1 MRFALAIIIG
11 ALIVAFAQQQD
22 AVNVRLDSE
31 SESAIHSFVERV
43 AAIEQKVEAF
53 EQRKPEVQSCPL
65 PTAITDRLEALEQ
78 RVAALEGAKPDA
90 KFQEQLAELEKKI
103 ADAHKQ
109 VTKAD
114 PPKPKTRL
122 QLAKEDA
129 AASNQQLLLVFHQA
143 GCAPCA
149 KLESYLR
156 SIQHTI
162 SDRYLVVTA
171 DVTDEDVQDFRI
183 PSTPTAFIYDPRTR
197 AWGRPLSGADVYAL
211 FPLKGKR

>member
-1 MRFALAIIIG
+1 MRFALAIILG
-11 ALIVAFAQQQD
+11 ATIVAFVVQQNKDADTAQIASLTAANEELSHD
-22 AVNVRLDSE
+22 L
-31 SESAIHSFVERV
+31 V
-43 AAIEQKVEAF
+43 ARVEAL
-53 EQRKPEVQSCPL
+53 EQRKPEVQSCPV
-65 PTAITDRLEALEQ
+65 PQTDLLSAA
-78 RVAALEGAKPDA
+78 RVAKLESN
-90 KFQEQLAELEKKI
+90 QLELT
-103 ADAHKQ
+103 KQ
-109 VTKAD
+109 LGRLLTIVEDMKNQPKATEP

-211 FPLKGKR
+211 FSMKGKR